1 MYQGKI
7 THIIPVIR
15 EFHRNEA
22 SSQNFNICIL
32 AICTFFLYRFL
43 PTVHVSLNIVEEEI
57 FLENDDDLHS
67 PIECNEVISDQSFAA
82 TAYLCMYKYINLEIY
97 MVPKGILS
105 SC

>member
-57 FLENDDDLHS
+57 FLENDDDLQL
-67 PIECNEVISDQSFAA
+67 NAMKSFLIKALLQLH
-82 TAYLCMYKYINLEIY
+82 TYVCT
-97 MVPKGILS
+97 S
-105 SC
+105 T